1 MQDITD
7 VMSHETGQTEQSALL
22 ELWEIDLTSLGGG
35 IYYLHN
41 GTNEKGGAVV
51 WQGQAYE
58 PYPVQGEGFEINGK
72 GPSNQP
78 TLTVSNLFGLVTGI
92 ASSFNDCAGGRVVRR
107 RVYVRFLDAVN
118 FYAGNPDADP
128 EQELYS
134 RFDIEQLVS
143 LTGSRATF
151 RLSIPGETDGYQFP
165 GRVMLADVCN
175 WRYRSP
181 ECGYSGPP
189 VADQQDNPVTDPT
202 KDACGK
208 RLCSCRLRKNE
219 SSFGGFLSIGKLG

>member
-7 VMSHETGQTEQSALL
+7 VMSSEAGQAEQSALL
-22 ELWEIDLTSLGGG
+22 DLWTIDLTSLGGD
-35 IYYLHN
+35 ICYLHN
-41 GTNEKGGAVV
+41 GVNEKGEPVI
-51 WQGQAYE
+51 WQGQEYQ
-58 PYPVQGEGFEINGK
+58 PYPIQGDGFELNGK

-92 ASSFNDCAGGRVVRR
+92 ASSFHDCAGGRVVRR

-118 FYAGNPDADP
+118 FYAGNPEANP

-143 LTGSRATF
+143 LTASRAIF
-151 RLSIPGETDGYQFP
+151 RLAVPGETDGYQFP
-165 GRVMLADVCN
+165 GRVMLADICN
-175 WRYRSP
+175 WIYRSA
-181 ECGYSGPP
+181 ECGYNGPP
-189 VADQQDNPVTDPT
+189 VADQQDNPVSDPA

-208 RLCSCRLRKNE
+208 RRCSCCLRKNE
-219 SSFGGFLSIGKLG
+219 DNFGGFLSIGKLG